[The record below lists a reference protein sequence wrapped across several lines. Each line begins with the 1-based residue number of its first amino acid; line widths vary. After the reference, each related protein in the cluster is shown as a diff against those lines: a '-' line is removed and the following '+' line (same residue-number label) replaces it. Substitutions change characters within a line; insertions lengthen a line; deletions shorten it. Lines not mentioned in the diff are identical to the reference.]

1 MSFFQTPSPACL
13 LTHYMG
19 APSEGFTI
27 IAKAVRSKKQ
37 STEKSSEQSEQFT
50 TTSIVEPDEFW
61 KTILVSYRTVFFE
74 HFPFAGSP
82 ELSSAGILLSSVE
95 NAILLD

>member
-1 MSFFQTPSPACL
+1 MSFFQTQPPACL
-13 LTHYMG
+13 LTHYMD
-19 APSEGFTI
+19 APREEFTI

-50 TTSIVEPDEFW
+50 TTSIVEPDKFW

-74 HFPFAGSP
+74 HFAFAGSW
-82 ELSSAGILLSSVE
+82 ELSSAGI
-95 NAILLD
+95 